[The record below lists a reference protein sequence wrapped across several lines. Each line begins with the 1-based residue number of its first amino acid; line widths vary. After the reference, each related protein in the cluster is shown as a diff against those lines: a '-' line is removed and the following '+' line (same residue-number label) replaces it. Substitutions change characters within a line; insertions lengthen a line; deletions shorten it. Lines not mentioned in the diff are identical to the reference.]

1 MTKKSRTILA
11 MVGVMAVIATGATI
25 WLTVG
30 APQQRSSGGDIG
42 LAKIAAAGAKA
53 GLHDLPEAVEPP
65 PAETASPEAPLVFDH
80 PGSAQVADAKPA
92 EMPIYASP
100 GAAAPTR
107 TLRNPTPEGVRLVL
121 GVQETQGE
129 WLRVQLPMRPNGATG
144 WVKSADVVLRT
155 VPNHIVIEVQ
165 KRKLTAWK
173 GSTLLME
180 SPAGVGKPRTPTPE
194 GKYYVDVS
202 ARNPGNGLGVHML
215 SVSGFS
221 NVLKSFGAGGT
232 GQIAIHGTSNMATVG
247 AFSSNGCIR
256 LPNETVVKLARIAPT
271 GTPVFILP

>member
-1 MTKKSRTILA
+1 MRKNQIILA
-11 MVGVMAVIATGATI
+11 VVGVMALIATGATI
-25 WLTVG
+25 WLTIA
-30 APQQRSSGGDIG
+30 APGQKSSSGDSG

-53 GLHDLPEAVEPP
+53 GLNDLPGAVEPP
-65 PAETASPEAPLVFDH
+65 PAEVASPEAPLVFDH
-80 PGSAQVADAKPA
+80 PGSTQVADAKPA

-100 GAAAPTR
+100 GAPAPTR
-107 TLRNPTPEGVRLVL
+107 KLRNPTPEGVRLVL
-121 GVQETQGE
+121 GVQETQGG
-129 WLRVQLPMRPNGATG
+129 WLRVQLPMRPNGSTG
-144 WVKSADVVLRT
+144 WVKSADVELRT

-194 GKYYVDVS
+194 GKYYIDVS

-221 NVLKSFGAGGT
+221 NVLKSFGPGGT
-232 GQIAIHGTSNMATVG
+232 GQIAIHGTSNLASVG

-256 LPNETVVKLARIAPT
+256 LPNETITNLARIAPT